1 MMQKFIVALI
11 VFTAAVYAVQR
22 YAPIRLTRKFSAWL
36 GATLSM
42 IGCTRAAE
50 VLNRESPAGTS
61 CGSGCGSCGA
71 CGDDAAPAAMPAANA
86 PAVVKFHRR

>member
-1 MMQKFIVALI
+1 MMQNFIVVLI
-11 VFTAAVYAVQR
+11 VFAAAVYAMQR
-22 YAPIRLTRKFSAWL
+22 YAPKRLTRKFSAWL

-42 IGCTRAAE
+42 VGCARAAE
-50 VLNRESPAGTS
+50 VLNRESPVGTS

-86 PAVVKFHRR
+86 PAVVKFHQR